1 MISMLSLIYIACPS
15 CFGEGAVRVAYYVS
29 AAFMMAMPLF
39 LIGGSI
45 KLMRR
50 PHVPTVLGFPGPGTI
65 REANRRVARKAPLLL
80 TLVGCASAFGLAVAL
95 ESRSPE
101 TQQESWV
108 LPATS
113 GPVEMPP
120 FSLLDQSGSSY
131 GTEQL
136 AGRVW
141 VANFM
146 FTRCTTVCPILTG
159 HMADVQER
167 TRHLPESRLVSIS
180 VDPQGDTPNILEQ
193 YAQKHGADA
202 GRWHFLTGD
211 YATIETAIE
220 SGLEGT
226 EFVDMHSVLHGGY
239 AVLLGGDARVR
250 GYYEITNEE
259 GFEALVRDLELLAKG
274 SFEQAGAQATKPS
287 VAPTSNNR

>member
-1 MISMLSLIYIACPS
+1 M
-15 CFGEGAVRVAYYVS
+15 RVAYYVS

-120 FSLLDQSGSSY
+120 SVGS
-131 GTEQL
+131 
-136 AGRVW
+136 
-141 VANFM
+141 
-146 FTRCTTVCPILTG
+146 C
-159 HMADVQER
+159 
-167 TRHLPESRLVSIS
+167 
-180 VDPQGDTPNILEQ
+180 
-193 YAQKHGADA
+193 
-202 GRWHFLTGD
+202 
-211 YATIETAIE
+211 IE
-220 SGLEGT
+220 
-226 EFVDMHSVLHGGY
+226 
-239 AVLLGGDARVR
+239 
-250 GYYEITNEE
+250 
-259 GFEALVRDLELLAKG
+259 
-274 SFEQAGAQATKPS
+274 
-287 VAPTSNNR
+287 